1 MMCGALQWSCSK
13 CWSPQL
19 LAHRYTLLSSSLLL
33 TVILALK
40 GWQVKLTL
48 PVVLSQ
54 RLVVTPCV
62 SKFLIDTDVGKNR
75 CLVYKYCPVVLPLQF
90 GFAVV
95 AYVVVHKTVHAS
107 AYSFL
112 NCALTEGV
120 QMCWPG
126 LSLRYRVHA

>member
-19 LAHRYTLLSSSLLL
+19 RAHRYTSLSSSLLL
-33 TVILALK
+33 TLILALK

-48 PVVLSQ
+48 PVALSQ

-62 SKFLIDTDVGKNR
+62 SEFLIDTDVGKNR

-90 GFAVV
+90 GFAV
-95 AYVVVHKTVHAS
+95 
-107 AYSFL
+107 
-112 NCALTEGV
+112 
-120 QMCWPG
+120 
-126 LSLRYRVHA
+126 LS